1 MRITA
6 AAKDE
11 TKKRI
16 LKVSKEQFAQQGF
29 EQTTTRD
36 IARDA
41 NIAVGTLFNYFPTK
55 ESIVENL
62 VNEGCMRAADRF
74 AVELERTGQ
83 KDSATLEEELFAHV
97 AVVLRELKPYRK
109 YLPAV
114 LETSLSPLAT
124 NHSGDHISFR
134 AAHLEIVSQILL
146 RHAPQDAASP
156 TAIQLYW
163 TLYTG
168 VLVFWTSD
176 SSPRQEDS
184 LALLDESLSMFV
196 GWVTGLDGS
205 NPAVRPAERT
215 SKNER

>member
-11 TKKRI
+11 TRKRI
-16 LKVSKEQFAQQGF
+16 LKVSRKQFAQQGF

-62 VNEGCMRAADRF
+62 VNEGCVRAAERF
-74 AVELERTGQ
+74 AAELERNGQ
-83 KDSATLEEELFAHV
+83 QDSATLEEELFAHV
-97 AVVLRELKPYRK
+97 AAVIRELKPYRK

-114 LETSLSPLAT
+114 LETSLSPLAADS
-124 NHSGDHISFR
+124 SGDHTSLR
-134 AAHLEIVSQILL
+134 AAHLELVSQILL
-146 RHAPQDAASP
+146 RHAPQDATSSM
-156 TAIQLYW
+156 AIQLYW

-168 VLVFWTSD
+168 VLVFWASD
-176 SSPRQEDS
+176 KSPKQEDS

-196 GWVTGLDGS
+196 GWLTEPNGS
-205 NPAVRPAERT
+205 DKSVRPAKRN

>member
-16 LKVSKEQFAQQGF
+16 LKVSQKQFAQQGF

-62 VNEGCMRAADRF
+62 VNEGCIRAADRF
-74 AVELERTGQ
+74 ADELESNGQ
-83 KDSATLEEELFAHV
+83 KELSTLEEELFAHV

-124 NHSGDHISFR
+124 DHSGDHTSLR

-146 RHAPQDAASP
+146 RHAPQDAVSP
-156 TAIQLYW
+156 MAFQLYW

-168 VLVFWTSD
+168 VLVFWARD
-176 SSPRQEDS
+176 SSPKQEDS

-196 GWVTGLDGS
+196 GWLSASNGS
-205 NPAVRPAERT
+205 DLSVHPAKHNSR
-215 SKNER
+215 NER

>member
-6 AAKDE
+6 AVKIE
-11 TKKRI
+11 TRKRI
-16 LKVSKEQFAQQGF
+16 LDVSKKQFAQQGF

-62 VNEGCMRAADRF
+62 VNDGCIRAAERF
-74 AVELERTGQ
+74 AAELERDGQ
-83 KDSATLEEELFAHV
+83 KDSSTLEEELFTHV
-97 AVVLRELKPYRK
+97 AAVLRELKPYRK

-124 NHSGDHISFR
+124 DRTSFR

-146 RHAPQDAASP
+146 RHAPQDAISSV
-156 TAIQLYW
+156 AIQ
-163 TLYTG
+163 
-168 VLVFWTSD
+168 
-176 SSPRQEDS
+176 
-184 LALLDESLSMFV
+184 
-196 GWVTGLDGS
+196 
-205 NPAVRPAERT
+205 
-215 SKNER
+215 

>member
-11 TKKRI
+11 TRKRI
-16 LKVSKEQFAQQGF
+16 LKVSQKQFAQQGF

-55 ESIVENL
+55 ESIVETL
-62 VNEGCMRAADRF
+62 VSEGCARAAERF
-74 AVELERTGQ
+74 AAELERDGQ
-83 KDSATLEEELFAHV
+83 KDSATMEEGLFSHV
-97 AVVLRELKPYRK
+97 ATVLRELKPYRK

-114 LETSLSPLAT
+114 LETSLSPLAAD
-124 NHSGDHISFR
+124 HSGDHTSLR
-134 AAHLEIVSQILL
+134 AAHLEIASQILL
-146 RHAPQDAASP
+146 RHARQDAISP
-156 TAIQLYW
+156 IALQLYW

-168 VLVFWTSD
+168 VLVFWASD

-184 LALLDESLSMFV
+184 LALLDQSLSMFV
-196 GWVTGLDGS
+196 GWLTDSEGS
-205 NPAVRPAERT
+205 DPSVRPAKRT

>member
-11 TKKRI
+11 TRKRI
-16 LKVSKEQFAQQGF
+16 LKVSLKQFAQVGF

-62 VNEGCMRAADRF
+62 VNEGCARAAERF
-74 AVELERTGQ
+74 AAELERNGQ
-83 KDSATLEEELFAHV
+83 HNSTTLEEELFAHV
-97 AVVLRELKPYRK
+97 AAVLRELKPYRK

-124 NHSGDHISFR
+124 ERAGDVASLR
-134 AAHLEIVSQILL
+134 TAHLEIVSQILL
-146 RHAPQDAASP
+146 RHAAHCAISP
-156 TAIQLYW
+156 VAIQLYW

-168 VLVFWTSD
+168 VLIFWASD
-176 SSPRQEDS
+176 KSPKQEDS

-196 GWVTGLDGS
+196 GWLTEPNGADES
-205 NPAVRPAERT
+205 VRPAKRT